1 MNLPPETSLL
11 ILSYLPTKDIKSA
24 RLVCRNMASMGA
36 RYLIETLYIS
46 HRKEDTEVFTAVTRH
61 GGIRKSV
68 RNIVYDSAHFQD
80 LNMHFY
86 FQALHEQFIH
96 FGKWFPEAE
105 NLVRETSLRS
115 YSSGRPNRVLEG
127 FQQYSRMVQEES
139 TIHDKS
145 WLSTIHEGLQLLGP
159 VDTITI
165 GNSWNMGWINFG
177 KTDKDKDF
185 HEKDGNIL
193 RKTGSPVTRRWLLIT
208 LTPSSR
214 SVGDASYGSEFPE
227 IVQFLRAVN
236 KRPRVFNA
244 PASLS
249 PDLFNVCSA
258 TNNYFLDM
266 IDRLV
271 VLRLDFQAPIDR
283 HDNPTSIIPELGLL
297 TSALRNSSSLEEL
310 LLLIPVREET
320 ILGGEP
326 ECFFPYR
333 RSHVLPSAT
342 VWRSPKLRRL
352 TLGGLSFSYKD
363 LVGLLFLSLP
373 SLCHLRLHGISL
385 TDGYWADIVQGL
397 QYRDQLQ
404 SCFFKGP
411 FRSHGPWFWTD
422 QPDVLSHSPTDFMPE
437 DPYPDEE
444 TENEWMERL
453 NAVFYTI
460 RSAYR
465 DFMGPQ
471 DDMHGMEEGSVQM
484 EFEGDL
490 HL

>member
-1 MNLPPETSLL
+1 
-11 ILSYLPTKDIKSA
+11 
-24 RLVCRNMASMGA
+24 
-36 RYLIETLYIS
+36 
-46 HRKEDTEVFTAVTRH
+46 EDTEVFTAVTRH

-96 FGKWFPEAE
+96 LGKWFPEAE
-105 NLVRETSLRS
+105 KSVTILRSLLAEAGNSQRYRSLVRETSLRS
-115 YSSGRPNRVLEG
+115 YSSGRPNPVLEG

-193 RKTGSPVTRRWLLIT
+193 RKTGSPVARRWLLIT

-271 VLRLDFQAPIDR
+271 VLRLDF
-283 HDNPTSIIPELGLL
+283 
-297 TSALRNSSSLEEL
+297 
-310 LLLIPVREET
+310 
-320 ILGGEP
+320 
-326 ECFFPYR
+326 
-333 RSHVLPSAT
+333 
-342 VWRSPKLRRL
+342 
-352 TLGGLSFSYKD
+352 
-363 LVGLLFLSLP
+363 
-373 SLCHLRLHGISL
+373 
-385 TDGYWADIVQGL
+385 
-397 QYRDQLQ
+397 
-404 SCFFKGP
+404 
-411 FRSHGPWFWTD
+411 
-422 QPDVLSHSPTDFMPE
+422 
-437 DPYPDEE
+437 
-444 TENEWMERL
+444 
-453 NAVFYTI
+453 
-460 RSAYR
+460 
-465 DFMGPQ
+465 
-471 DDMHGMEEGSVQM
+471 
-484 EFEGDL
+484 
-490 HL
+490 